1 MVGITAG
8 HGSWPGETDPSLAL
22 TFPWTITGST
32 ESGGSMSQLM
42 TRRALTASSLTGVA
56 LAFGTSGAGTGRFA
70 LAQTD
75 GTPVA
80 EGTPTESLV
89 GEVVAPEWRFAV
101 TIFEDPYRGTITT
114 PSEPPPGTRYIGV
127 EVVITNNSEQP
138 LEFRV
143 PNVRL
148 LDDRGF
154 NYAAGD
160 VQGTEPRLVSQN
172 LPDLERTRGWVWF
185 MVPADAV
192 VSAMIFNG
200 PIPTF
205 RVPVS
210 SGG

>member
-1 MVGITAG
+1 
-8 HGSWPGETDPSLAL
+8 
-22 TFPWTITGST
+22 
-32 ESGGSMSQLM
+32 MSRLM
-42 TRRALTASSLTGVA
+42 TRRALTASSLSGVA
-56 LAFGTSGAGTGRFA
+56 VAIGARGAGTDRLA

-75 GTPVA
+75 ATPVVEGTPV
-80 EGTPTESLV
+80 ESLV
-89 GEVVAPEWRFAV
+89 GEVPAPAWRFAV

-114 PSEPPPGTRYIGV
+114 PAEPPPGTRYIGV
-127 EVVITNNSEQP
+127 EVVITNDSDQP

-154 NYAAGD
+154 NYPAGD

-185 MVPADAV
+185 MVPVDAV

-200 PIPTF
+200 PTPTF
-205 RVPVS
+205 RVSVAP
-210 SGG
+210 GT